1 MKGGIFVNVQDRLN
15 ELLKKQGLSRYKL
28 AKQSGIP
35 EETLTNI
42 FTRGS
47 IPTIATLE
55 LICKGL
61 NITLSQFFAENDM
74 IEYTPEFKELYEE
87 WIFLTPKQ
95 KDLTL
100 ELIKEM
106 QNKTK
111 KL

>member
-1 MKGGIFVNVQDRLN
+1 MIFVNVQDRLN
-15 ELLKKQGLSRYKL
+15 ELLKKQGISRYKL

-47 IPTIATLE
+47 VPTISTLE

-61 NITLSQFFAENDM
+61 NITLAQFFAENDM
-74 IEYTPEFKELYEE
+74 VEYTPEFKELYDE
-87 WIFLTPKQ
+87 WIFLTSKQ
-95 KDLTL
+95 KKLTL
-100 ELIKEM
+100 ELVKEM
-106 QNKTK
+106 RNTTK